1 MSEKNTILLSIYAT
15 SIFAVLG
22 VGWGVYASS
31 GMIIF
36 DGIYSLISVGL
47 SSLALVVLKQLETS
61 QEDDRFPFGKA
72 HFEPLLIIFKS
83 LMLIGMCSYS
93 AINSFGELF
102 SGGREVA
109 TGSALLYALLSTLA
123 CLVITVIIGKNNQK
137 IGSDL
142 LLAEKNQW
150 MGDTLL
156 SIGVLVGFSVA
167 YLLEGSTYN
176 AVVPYADPAMVVLAS
191 TLFIIIPLK
200 SFIAAAK
207 EMVFYQSSHPNLE
220 KIEKTAQKIADE
232 LHAEYKIR
240 MVNIGR
246 ELSIEVNFL
255 LPERQFLVSEMDAI
269 RNRIAD
275 QAIAIDK
282 EHWINVSFTQQKIW
296 L

>member
-22 VGWGVYASS
+22 VGWGIYASS

-109 TGSALLYALLSTLA
+109 TGSALLYALFSTLA
-123 CLVITVIIGKNNQK
+123 CLVITMIIGKNNQK

-167 YLLEGSTYN
+167 YLLEGSAYN

-220 KIEKTAQKIADE
+220 TIEKTAQKIADE

-255 LPERQFLVSEMDAI
+255 LAERQFLVSEMDAI

-275 QAIAIDK
+275 QATAIDK
-282 EHWINVSFTQQKIW
+282 EHWINVSFTQQKVW

>member
-1 MSEKNTILLSIYAT
+1 MSERNTILLSIYAT

-22 VGWGVYASS
+22 VGWGIYASS

-36 DGIYSLISVGL
+36 DGIYSLISGGL
-47 SSLALVVLKQLETS
+47 SGLALVVLKQLETS

-93 AINSFGELF
+93 AINSFGELL
-102 SGGREVA
+102 SGGRGVE
-109 TGSALLYALLSTLA
+109 TGSALLYALFSTLA
-123 CLVITVIIGKNNQK
+123 CLVITLIIRKNNQA

-156 SIGVLVGFSVA
+156 SVGVLVGFSFA
-167 YLLEGSTYN
+167 YVLEGSAYSY
-176 AVVPYADPAMVVLAS
+176 VVPYADPAMVVIAS
-191 TLFIIIPLK
+191 TLFIIIPFK
-200 SFIAAAK
+200 SFIAASK
-207 EMVFYQSSHPNLE
+207 EMVFYQSNNPELDPIEEVALE
-220 KIEKTAQKIADE
+220 IAKE
-232 LHAEYKIR
+232 LSAEHKIR

-255 LPERQFLVSEMDAI
+255 LPERHFLVSEMDVI

-275 QAIAIDK
+275 QATAIDK
-282 EHWINVSFTQQKIW
+282 EHWVNVSFTQQKAW